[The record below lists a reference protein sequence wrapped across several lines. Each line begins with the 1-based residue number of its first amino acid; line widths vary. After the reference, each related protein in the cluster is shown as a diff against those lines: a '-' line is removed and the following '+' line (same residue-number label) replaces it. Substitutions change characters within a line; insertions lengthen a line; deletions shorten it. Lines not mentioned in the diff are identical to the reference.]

1 MSVAQQADRVEELDR
16 RIQEFHGVDLAQVLE
31 VIAYLRDEGDSALVG
46 GSLAYGLGN
55 ATSDLDIVVA
65 GPQTIESSSRM
76 PLEHFIE
83 TLRVDVWRMM
93 QGEIDELFVRA
104 EAALASEDPFA
115 GAFGDVVEQAD
126 LKLLHRL
133 AYGFVIDGEPLQPQG
148 VRNYDEIARD
158 ILVREYAERLRE
170 SALIARLAERAGQG
184 LAAAM
189 NSRFALEQALMATS
203 AARGVPF
210 SDNKWLQV
218 HLDQDVP
225 DLRSVYEPFR
235 VLPAGADESRAYVEA
250 ALAASAELVAL
261 DLAPEALAAQAR
273 WEPGDLEL
281 LPLGVLTILLS
292 KRHGAVWELEPEDTR
307 AWEGLAERE
316 EWNLADCD
324 RAQNDLC
331 FELFGVGA
339 VGLSWRRGLPIGEVR
354 VGEVRR

>member
-1 MSVAQQADRVEELDR
+1 MSLMEQTERRQELDR
-16 RIQEFHGVDLAQVLE
+16 RIQEFHGVDLERVIE
-31 VIAYLRDEGDSALVG
+31 VISYLRDEGDSALVG

-65 GPQTIESSSRM
+65 GPQTIDSSSRM

-93 QGEIDELFVRA
+93 QSEIDELFVRA
-104 EAALASEDPFA
+104 EAALASEAPFA

-133 AYGFVIDGEPLQPQG
+133 AYGFVIDGEPLRPNG
-148 VRNYDEIARD
+148 VRDYNEIARD

-170 SALIARLAERAGQG
+170 SALISRLASAAGHS

-189 NSRFALEQALMATS
+189 NARYALEQALMATS

-210 SDNKWLQV
+210 SDNKWLRV

-225 DLRSVYEPFR
+225 DLKPIYQPFAE
-235 VLPAGADESRAYVEA
+235 LPEGEVELREFALA
-250 ALAASAELVAL
+250 ALAACGELVDL
-261 DLAPEALAAQAR
+261 DLSLEALQAGAVWDR
-273 WEPGDLEL
+273 SDLEL

-292 KRHGAVWELEPEDTR
+292 KRHGAVWELDPPEVE
-307 AWEGLAERE
+307 AWEAMAKEDRWGLAE
-316 EWNLADCD
+316 CD
-324 RAQNDLC
+324 EAQNTLC

-339 VGLSWRRGLPIGEVR
+339 TSLRWSRGLPIAEVT
-354 VGEVRR
+354 VGGGAR